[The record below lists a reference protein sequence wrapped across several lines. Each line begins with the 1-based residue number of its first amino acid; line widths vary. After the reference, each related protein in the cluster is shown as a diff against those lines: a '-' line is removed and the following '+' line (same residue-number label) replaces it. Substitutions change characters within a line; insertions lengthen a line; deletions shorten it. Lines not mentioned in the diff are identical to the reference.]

1 MEPYK
6 PSKKQ
11 RRRVMVSTL
20 LFCAANVSY
29 IVFNGGSDQTHVAA
43 LYALC
48 GLAGGIVGF
57 YINGSSKDTASFNE
71 TLIKLKNGN

>member
-20 LFCAANVSY
+20 IFCAANVSY
-29 IVFNGGSDQTHVAA
+29 IVFNGGNDQTHVAA
-43 LYALC
+43 LYALI
-48 GLAGGIVGF
+48 GLAASVIGL
-57 YINGSSKDTASFNE
+57 YIHGSSKDTASFND
-71 TLIKLKNGN
+71 TLVKLKNGK